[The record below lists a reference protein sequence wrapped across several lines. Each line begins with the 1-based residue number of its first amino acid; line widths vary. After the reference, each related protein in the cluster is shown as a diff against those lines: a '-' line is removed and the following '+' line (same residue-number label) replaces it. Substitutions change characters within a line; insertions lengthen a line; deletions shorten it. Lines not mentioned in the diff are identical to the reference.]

1 MQKNNGKQESIQ
13 LSLFDSFSP
22 EPPVADPVEEDKED
36 IVTPE
41 LDTAEEVVEEKE
53 EIEKMEDIIP
63 EPDIVE
69 VLELL
74 EEEPVCEETVIPG
87 QEPEQEQEPEPEPD
101 NEELK
106 EELPVEIPPVDLIPT
121 EEAPDNNIP
130 NDEISVPELS
140 YSILDSLGA
149 EHEKRQQEDKP
160 LTSTEELLQP
170 MVIYFDPDNIPT
182 DNIKEEQPIPD
193 EPSEVLIEE
202 NIFPEPQTA
211 IEETEVI
218 VPALIADLKPDPVVP
233 TTPTVPIAPIT
244 PEPENSIE
252 DTPDPIEEEQA
263 VMPEIAYLPSPSP
276 DHNGKPKVLITGAS
290 GFIGGFLV
298 KEALDR
304 GYEVWAGIRAG
315 SSRAR
320 LRDERIRF
328 IDLVY
333 DEEIRLKKQ
342 LEDFR
347 RDHGAWNYII
357 HNAGITKTVDKNE
370 FFRVNAGNT
379 SRFIEALNAADC
391 RPDKFMLMSSL
402 SSYGA
407 GDEKGFTPISL
418 DDEQRPDTVYG
429 MSKLEAENTVRNQ
442 DYFPYIILR
451 PTGVYGPGDQDYFME
466 IKSIRSGFDFTVG
479 MTPQRITFIYVKDLA
494 TVAFLALEKEEVK
507 NRHYFVADG
516 DVYTD
521 HSFARMIQ
529 DILSKKRVIRARIP
543 AGLVYVGCLFSE
555 TIGKLTNKSMTLNTD
570 KYKILKQRNWI
581 CDVTPLQEDL
591 GFVPAY
597 SLREGLEETI
607 AWYIDEGWL

>member
-1 MQKNNGKQESIQ
+1 MQKNKDKHESIQ

-22 EPPVADPVEEDKED
+22 EPPVAGPVKEES
-36 IVTPE
+36 
-41 LDTAEEVVEEKE
+41 AEEPAAKPEPL
-53 EIEKMEDIIP
+53 MPLTPIP
-63 EPDIVE
+63 ED
-69 VLELL
+69 
-74 EEEPVCEETVIPG
+74 
-87 QEPEQEQEPEPEPD
+87 
-101 NEELK
+101 
-106 EELPVEIPPVDLIPT
+106 
-121 EEAPDNNIP
+121 
-130 NDEISVPELS
+130 
-140 YSILDSLGA
+140 
-149 EHEKRQQEDKP
+149 RP

-170 MVIYFDPDNIPT
+170 MVIYF
-182 DNIKEEQPIPD
+182 
-193 EPSEVLIEE
+193 
-202 NIFPEPQTA
+202 PEPQLA
-211 IEETEVI
+211 VDEMEETSQ
-218 VPALIADLKPDPVVP
+218 ALPTDPEPDPIISIA
-233 TTPTVPIAPIT
+233 PIVPIT
-244 PEPENSIE
+244 PEPGNPVE
-252 DTPDPIEEEQA
+252 DI
-263 VMPEIAYLPSPSP
+263 IALPSPE
-276 DHNGKPKVLITGAS
+276 HNGKLTVLITGAS

-328 IDLVY
+328 IDLAY
-333 DEEIRLKKQ
+333 DEEVRLKKQ

-357 HNAGITKTVDKNE
+357 HNAGLTKTVDKNE

-391 RPDKFMLMSSL
+391 RPDKFLLMSSL

-418 DDEQRPDTVYG
+418 DDEQHPDTVYG
-429 MSKLEAENTVRNQ
+429 RSKLEAENTVRNQ

-451 PTGVYGPGDQDYFME
+451 PTGVYGPGDPDYFME

-494 TVAFLALEKEEVK
+494 RVAFLALEKEELK

-543 AGLVYVGCLFSE
+543 AGLVYVGCLLSE
-555 TIGKLTNKSMTLNTD
+555 TIGRLTNKSMTLNTD

-581 CDVTPLQEDL
+581 CDVTPLKEDL
-591 GFVPAY
+591 GFVPDY